1 MFGTLRLMPRPHL
14 VSIGYE
20 GRDVQSLVEELATN
34 GVSVLVDVR
43 LNPISRKP
51 GLSKT
56 KLAEALAARGIRYVH
71 HRELGN
77 PKENRDGFRQG
88 SPASLNRFERILQG
102 ESAGA
107 ALHHVSE
114 LLDGEVVALLCFER
128 DHSQCHRR
136 LVADALR
143 ESTPA
148 VDVTML

>member
-1 MFGTLRLMPRPHL
+1 MPRRPQL

-20 GRDVQSLVEELATN
+20 GRDADALIEELATN
-34 GVSVLVDVR
+34 GVNVLVDVR

-56 KLAEALAARGIRYVH
+56 KLAQALASRGIRYVH

-88 SPASLNRFERILQG
+88 TPASRDRFERILQG
-102 ESAGA
+102 QSAGA

-128 DHSQCHRR
+128 DHGQCHRR

-143 ESTPA
+143 ETSPA
-148 VDVTML
+148 IDVTML